1 MNSHH
6 VFDDKSSYSES
17 KNSYNAIH
25 RFVLPSYGP
34 TTYEEETKNGIRSSL
49 IQVECN
55 EWECFSNM

>member
-55 EWECFSNM
+55 E